1 MKQYQIVWREQ
12 QWHLMIE
19 GQECGLLQSD
29 DRSYLVQIACK
40 VAAERGSAV
49 DVFDARNKLETR
61 LSFRD
66 GTLAIDGSYPG
77 DPAISAD
84 PGAFQRPSLL

>member
-1 MKQYQIVWREQ
+1 MNHYQIVCREQ

-19 GQECGLLQSD
+19 GHECALLQSD

-40 VAAERGSAV
+40 VAAERGAQV

-66 GTLAIDGSYPG
+66 GTLATDGSCPG
-77 DPAISAD
+77 DLAISAD